1 MALTVLRPAVR
12 AIVAASSL
20 APCLSAAHAQTCVD
34 HGVPINGFPR
44 WQERATLTLTNA
56 CRIAPAA
63 YRGAFLPSATG
74 ILQPSVYPAVP
85 PLQFN
90 MQLTQSARAHSTDL
104 ATTSGCG
111 FQHNSCNGTVWSA
124 RIASY
129 YPNYS
134 TIGENIA
141 AGYADPLSSLNGL
154 ILDNVGGAPSA
165 DGAPTDGHR
174 RNIMSSSYTQLGCG
188 YASGPNTYGRYWT
201 QDFGRP
207 QSNTT
212 ICSPIASASHIIQT
226 GSVVFLSNFYDA
238 QNAAPQ
244 SANIIVN
251 GITSPMSIYLGAAAR
266 GTYRFS
272 SPATASCRSYHF
284 EFRDAAGASWR
295 YPARGELRT
304 FGEGPCSE
312 DYLATTI
319 PSCAADFDG
328 TGTLSV
334 ADVFTYISAWFA
346 GEARA
351 DFNHGNGLTA
361 QDIFDY
367 LAAWFAGC

>member
-1 MALTVLRPAVR
+1 MALTVFRSAVR
-12 AIVAASSL
+12 ATLAASSL
-20 APCLSAAHAQTCVD
+20 TTCLSVASAQTCAD
-34 HGVPINGFPR
+34 HGIPVNGFPK

-63 YRGAFLPSATG
+63 YRSTFLPTATG

-85 PLQFN
+85 PVQFN

-104 ATTSGCG
+104 AATSGCG
-111 FQHNSCNGTVWSA
+111 FQHNSCNGTLWSV

-129 YPNYS
+129 YPIYS
-134 TIGENIA
+134 TIAENIA

-154 ILDNVGGAPSA
+154 ILDNVGGVPSA
-165 DGAPTDGHR
+165 DGASTDGHR
-174 RNIMSSSYTQLGCG
+174 RNIMSSNYTQLGCG
-188 YASGPNTYGRYWT
+188 YATGPNTYGRYWT

-207 QSNTT
+207 QGTTT
-212 ICSPIASASHIIQT
+212 ICSPIAAASHIIQT
-226 GSVVFLSNFYDA
+226 GSVVFLANFYDA

-244 SANIIVN
+244 SANIVVN
-251 GITSPMSIYLGAAAR
+251 GVTSPASVYLGTAAR
-266 GTYRFS
+266 GTYRFA
-272 SPATASCRSYHF
+272 SPTTTSCRSYHF
-284 EFRDAAGASWR
+284 EIRDAAGTLWR

-312 DYLATTI
+312 DYLASSPPT
-319 PSCAADFDG
+319 CAADFDG
-328 TGTLSV
+328 TGNLSV
-334 ADVFTYISAWFA
+334 ADVFTFISAWFA
-346 GEARA
+346 AEARA
-351 DFNHGNGLTA
+351 DFNHGNGLTT